1 MKRGV
6 FIYSVLLFLMIILSG
21 CGEEQEEINEEKDEV
36 LTVYTTLFVWED
48 IATQIGGEHVQ
59 VKNIVPPGSDAHS
72 FEPTAQMMID
82 IAEADAFIY
91 TGQGMEGFAD
101 AVEKA
106 VSNENTKMIQVTEGM
121 QLNESD
127 AHGHEEHEGHH
138 HDVDP
143 HVWLDPVLMVE
154 AVETISAAFSDL
166 LPEHQHTFLENKNR
180 IVADIE
186 ELHEQFTEVVN
197 EAERKTIVV
206 SHRAY
211 GYWEERYGIEQ
222 LALTG
227 LDPAYEPSQKEIEEM
242 IARIKNE
249 KIPYIL
255 VESNISAKVADVI
268 QSETGVERLPIHNLE
283 TVTEE
288 EQKKGY
294 MELMEENIA
303 HVQQALE

>member
-127 AHGHEEHEGHH
+127 AHGHEDHEGHH